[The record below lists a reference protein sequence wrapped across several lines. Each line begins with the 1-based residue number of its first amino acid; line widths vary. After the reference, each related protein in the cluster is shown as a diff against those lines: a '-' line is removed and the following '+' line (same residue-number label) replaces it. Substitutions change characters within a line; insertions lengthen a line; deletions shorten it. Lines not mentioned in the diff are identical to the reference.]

1 MCFLTLHSL
10 SLYVYDHIFMCIQVH
25 KCACIYWD
33 QRSTSWYPIF
43 LTCLSTIYFK
53 KGFLPKL
60 GACRLARITGWQA
73 PGLILSPEHWGY
85 RCALLHPAL
94 TGLQMC
100 TYMTAGALNSDPHTY
115 VASTLLIQ
123 PSPQPC
129 LIFLFVLNI
138 SFSPLSG
145 LCA

>member
-1 MCFLTLHSL
+1 MCMIMYSCVYKFIRVHVYIEARGQHQDIPSFSL
-10 SLYVYDHIFMCIQVH
+10 AYLPYIS
-25 KCACIYWD
+25 
-33 QRSTSWYPIF
+33 
-43 LTCLSTIYFK
+43 K

-100 TYMTAGALNSDPHTY
+100 TIVPCTYRVTDMHYCTQHLHDCRGSELRSSYLCSKHATNRAISSALSY
-115 VASTLLIQ
+115 
-123 PSPQPC
+123 
-129 LIFLFVLNI
+129 FLVCTEHFL
-138 SFSPLSG
+138 
-145 LCA
+145 